1 MGRRVL
7 FTLVS
12 AALLVGLAVQPGAA
26 VNVPQAV
33 VVSSNP
39 ADWTPHVLD
48 GKVAAIVQVG
58 NRMVA
63 GGQFTQVAS
72 AAAPATAIARS
83 NIFAFDASTGAIDTA
98 FAPVLDGE
106 VESLAVAPDGLHVF
120 AGGKFTR
127 INGVAQKS
135 LVKLRLTDGARITA
149 FKGKTNARVKDMAV
163 SGGRLYIGGTFATV
177 NGVARSALAAVD
189 PVTGALSNDV
199 NLAFTG
205 PRTGTVNVDKFDITP
220 DGSRLI
226 AIGNWTY
233 VAGLQRDQI
242 VMVDLTTSP
251 VGVADWATTRYQQQ
265 CARVFATYMRDIDIS
280 ADGSYFVVGT
290 TGAYRAGSMC
300 DTAGRWETGR
310 TGSGQQP
317 TWVNYTGGDT
327 LYSVAITGTA
337 VYVGGHQRWMNNSF
351 AGDRAG
357 PGAVAR
363 EGIAALDPVNG
374 LPLSW
379 DPGRDRGVG
388 VFSLVSTPQGLWIGS
403 DTDRIGRFEYHG
415 RIAFMPVAGGTPVP
429 EYRVGTLP
437 GDLYRLPAPPQLQR
451 DHRRRPG
458 NGRHRGG
465 LVDRPRGV
473 HGQRS
478 PVHRQRRRHPDRPR
492 LRRHHRRVLQPDR
505 PERPDQHPVPDQP
518 HHRHVLL
525 ERSHLLH
532 REWRR
537 QPPVLPL
544 LHPGERGG
552 RRRHVRGQRRHRRP
566 QLVHRQRPDHGLRS
580 PLLRHHHRHPVRGR
594 LHRRPPH
601 RLHHRPQRSGRR
613 RPDLAVP
620 RPVRPRQLAPPTPAH
635 TGAPR
640 PGAGRSHPG
649 PAGILRPVGPCS
661 SKDRAAVS

>member
-7 FTLVS
+7 LTLTS
-12 AALLVGLAVQPGAA
+12 AALLVGLAAQPGAA

-72 AAAPATAIARS
+72 AAAPTTAIARS

-120 AGGKFTR
+120 AGGRFTF

-135 LVKLRLTDGARITA
+135 LVKLRLADGARITA

-205 PRTGTVNVDKFDITP
+205 PRTGTVNIDKFDITP

-290 TGAYRAGSMC
+290 TGAYRAGSLC

-415 RIAFMPVAGGTPVP
+415 RIAFMPVAGGSPVP

-437 GDLYRLPAPPQLQR
+437 GDLYRLGLDGALTRRSFDGTTAGAPATVATGVDWSTARGAFMVSGRLYTGNADGTLTVR
-451 DHRRRPG
+451 DFDGATAGFSSLIVLNGLTSTQFPISRITG
-458 NGRHRGG
+458 MFFSNGRIYYTVSGG
-465 LVDRPRGV
+465 DTRLYYRYFTPESGV
-473 HGQRS
+473 VGADTFVAS
-478 PVHRQRRRHPDRPR
+478 GATD
-492 LRRHHRRVLQPDR
+492 
-505 PERPDQHPVPDQP
+505 
-518 HHRHVLL
+518 
-525 ERSHLLH
+525 
-532 REWRR
+532 
-537 QPPVLPL
+537 
-544 LHPGERGG
+544 G
-552 RRRHVRGQRRHRRP
+552 RNWSTVN
-566 QLVHRQRPDHGLRS
+566 GLAMAS
-580 PLLRHHHRHPVRGR
+580 GR
-594 LHRRPPH
+594 LYYATTAGTLSAVDFTDGLPTGSATV
-601 RLHHRPQRSGRR
+601 LSG
-613 RPDLAVP
+613 PDVDGQTWQSRGLFVLAN
-620 RPVRPRQLAPPTPAH
+620 
-635 TGAPR
+635 
-640 PGAGRSHPG
+640 
-649 PAGILRPVGPCS
+649 
-661 SKDRAAVS
+661 

>member
-7 FTLVS
+7 LSLVS
-12 AALLVGLAVQPGAA
+12 AALLVGLAAQPGAA

-72 AAAPATAIARS
+72 AAAPTTAIARS

-120 AGGKFTR
+120 AGGRFTR

-205 PRTGTVNVDKFDITP
+205 PRTGTVNIDKFDITP

-388 VFSLVSTPQGLWIGS
+388 VFSLVSTAQGLWIGS

-415 RIAFMPVAGGTPVP
+415 RIAFMPVAGGSPVP

-437 GDLYRLPAPPQLQR
+437 GDLYQLGLDGTLTRRSFDGATAGAPAAVATGVDWSTARGAFMVSGRLYTGNADGTLTVR
-451 DHRRRPG
+451 DFDGATAGFSSPIALNGLTSTQFPISRITG
-458 NGRHRGG
+458 MFFSNGRIYYTVSGG
-465 LVDRPRGV
+465 DTRLYYRYFTPESGV
-473 HGQRS
+473 VGADTFVAS
-478 PVHRQRRRHPDRPR
+478 GATD
-492 LRRHHRRVLQPDR
+492 
-505 PERPDQHPVPDQP
+505 
-518 HHRHVLL
+518 
-525 ERSHLLH
+525 
-532 REWRR
+532 
-537 QPPVLPL
+537 
-544 LHPGERGG
+544 G
-552 RRRHVRGQRRHRRP
+552 RNWSTVN
-566 QLVHRQRPDHGLRS
+566 GLTMAS
-580 PLLRHHHRHPVRGR
+580 GR
-594 LHRRPPH
+594 LYYATTTGTLSAVEFTDGLPTGSATV
-601 RLHHRPQRSGRR
+601 LSGPGVDGQTWQSRGLFV
-613 RPDLAVP
+613 LA
-620 RPVRPRQLAPPTPAH
+620 
-635 TGAPR
+635 
-640 PGAGRSHPG
+640 
-649 PAGILRPVGPCS
+649 
-661 SKDRAAVS
+661 D

>member
-72 AAAPATAIARS
+72 AAAPTTAIARS

-106 VESLAVAPDGLHVF
+106 VESLAVAPDGLHLF
-120 AGGKFTR
+120 AGGRFTR

-149 FKGKTNARVKDMAV
+149 FKGKTNARVKEMAV

-437 GDLYRLPAPPQLQR
+437 GDLYRLGLDGALTRRSFDGTTAGAPATVATGVDWSTARGAFMVSGRLYTGNADGTLTVR
-451 DHRRRPG
+451 DFDGTTAGFSSPIALNGLTSTQFPISRITG
-458 NGRHRGG
+458 MFFSNGRIYYTVSGGDTRLYYRYFTPESGVVGADTFVASGATDGRNWSTVNGLAMASGRLYYATTAGTLSAVDFTGG
-465 LVDRPRGV
+465 LPTGSTTVLSGPDVDGQTWQSRG
-473 HGQRS
+473 
-478 PVHRQRRRHPDRPR
+478 
-492 LRRHHRRVLQPDR
+492 LFVL
-505 PERPDQHPVPDQP
+505 
-518 HHRHVLL
+518 
-525 ERSHLLH
+525 
-532 REWRR
+532 
-537 QPPVLPL
+537 
-544 LHPGERGG
+544 
-552 RRRHVRGQRRHRRP
+552 
-566 QLVHRQRPDHGLRS
+566 
-580 PLLRHHHRHPVRGR
+580 
-594 LHRRPPH
+594 
-601 RLHHRPQRSGRR
+601 
-613 RPDLAVP
+613 AN
-620 RPVRPRQLAPPTPAH
+620 
-635 TGAPR
+635 
-640 PGAGRSHPG
+640 
-649 PAGILRPVGPCS
+649 
-661 SKDRAAVS
+661 